1 MSTTLDTLKLADMLK
16 SKRGNKGLRTIAAEI
31 GSVSAPTLSR
41 IEQGKVP
48 DIDTFVNI
56 CKWLN
61 VSTNFFIIGQSNET
75 ATTHERVVA
84 HLRAEKELNKD
95 TVDML
100 IKMIDMAYNSK

>member
-1 MSTTLDTLKLADMLK
+1 MSTTLDTSKLADMLK
-16 SKRGNKGLRTIAAEI
+16 SKRGNKGLRAVATEI

-48 DIDTFVNI
+48 DVDTFVNI

-61 VSTNFFIIGQSNET
+61 VSADFFIIGQSNEGFSNQD
-75 ATTHERVVA
+75 RVVA
-84 HLRAEKELNKD
+84 HLRADKELNKE

-100 IKMIDMAYNSK
+100 IKMIDMAYNTK

>member
-1 MSTTLDTLKLADMLK
+1 MLK
-16 SKRGNKGLRTIAAEI
+16 SKRGNRGLRTIATEI

-48 DIDTFVNI
+48 DIDTFVNL

-61 VSTNFFIIGQSNET
+61 VPTNFFIIGQTDESTSN
-75 ATTHERVVA
+75 HERVVA
-84 HLRAEKELNKD
+84 HLRAEKELSKD
-95 TVDML
+95 TIDML